1 MMKHIFSAAALLL
14 VFSAQAANYT
24 ITPQGDKLSFQF
36 HSDTLPEGLT
46 QKAQLVVTNLQEQ
59 NLAEAQVAHRIRF
72 TQLNNR
78 NGRATIEQVME
89 VTTVG
94 NKNPS
99 CRVVFGNQDLAF
111 KTYQALLNEL
121 QVKKAT
127 RLHCVGQA
135 NAEGTIE
142 VELGASSPAF
152 AKNSFSITGL

>member
-1 MMKHIFSAAALLL
+1 MMKHILAIASILV

-59 NLAEAQVAHRIRF
+59 NLDQAQTAHRIRF

-78 NGRATIEQVME
+78 NARATIEQVME
-89 VTTVG
+89 VTTEG
-94 NKNPS
+94 NKKPS
-99 CRVVFGNQDLAF
+99 CRVIFGNQDLAF

-121 QVKKAT
+121 QVKKST

-142 VELGASSPAF
+142 VELGIQSPAF
-152 AKNSFSITGL
+152 ARNSFSITGL

>member
-1 MMKHIFSAAALLL
+1 MMKHILSACALLM

-59 NLAEAQVAHRIRF
+59 SVAEAQSAHRIRF

-78 NGRATIEQVME
+78 NARAIIEQVME
-89 VTTVG
+89 VTTEG
-94 NKNPS
+94 NKKPS
-99 CRVVFGNQDLAF
+99 CRVIFGNQDLAF

-121 QVKKAT
+121 QVKKST

-135 NAEGTIE
+135 NVEGTVE
-142 VELGASSPAF
+142 VELGMQAPAF